1 MNKLSS
7 IFVFAVT
14 LAVPALSIA
23 GPLDQTLRSA
33 PTCDTL
39 IEEADTSAELA
50 ALGSALLEADCPD
63 DTSDFAYGC
72 NESGSVCIL
81 VLGDGG
87 NCERYCDP
95 YGCTWICT

>member
-1 MNKLSS
+1 MALGRSGSTDISTKLGRGGQPGQ
-7 IFVFAVT
+7 AAR
-14 LAVPALSIA
+14 LQGAC
-23 GPLDQTLRSA
+23 A
-33 PTCDTL
+33 P
-39 IEEADTSAELA
+39 EKADTTAELA